1 MIINC
6 SHSITR
12 INSVVKQ
19 AGMAALMV
27 KERDRLKQLKRFF
40 KYHETGFTLIEVLV
54 VVAILGALA
63 AVAIPHFSKF
73 LGSGRDESYRVEL
86 HNIETAV
93 AAMLVDSTSDQLD
106 SAVAATIDMD
116 DVLAN
121 SGTKKLSDY
130 LTILDAD
137 GQVTIGC
144 QYAFTIEGDV
154 TQVLPV

>member
-1 MIINC
+1 
-6 SHSITR
+6 
-12 INSVVKQ
+12 
-19 AGMAALMV
+19 MAALMV